1 MSISVST
8 WISCEYSVNAERDA
22 LICRYFSSPPR
33 FQALHCLR
41 NRVEGGSSY
50 FVDSF
55 KAAYH
60 ILRANPDY
68 SPPPIDY
75 EYDNDGHYIH
85 NTHFLMPQTR
95 GELSRLNA
103 AVNWSPPF
111 QGLPRSAMQKRGAS
125 GQTDWYRNLDLFQ
138 TTLEQPHREW
148 GFTMEEGDLVLFDN
162 RRVLHARRAFRD
174 LTEAEREERGVEI
187 VEGEPSR
194 WLKGCYLDGEVV
206 WDKLATLNGRINGDK
221 DWAF

>member
-1 MSISVST
+1 VSNDS
-8 WISCEYSVNAERDA
+8 SCLTMTTD
-22 LICRYFSSPPR
+22 LRYFSSPPR

-55 KAAYH
+55 AAVSSMIRDNRNY
-60 ILRANPDY
+60 RMPK
-68 SPPPIDY
+68 IDF
-75 EYDNDGHYIH
+75 EYDNDGHYLH
-85 NTHFLMPQTR
+85 YTHPLYT
-95 GELSRLNA
+95 GALSGFDKLSA

-111 QGLPRSAMQKRGAS
+111 QGLPRFATRKGGQSAS
-125 GQTDWYRNLDLFQ
+125 DYYQTLDLFQ
-138 TTLEQPHREW
+138 RTLDEPHREW
-148 GFTMEEGDLVLFDN
+148 EFTMEEGDLVLFDN

-187 VEGEPSR
+187 IEGESSR

-206 WDKLATLNGRINGDK
+206 WDKLAVLHRQLHGSR
-221 DWAF
+221 